1 MYAMLAANLVKD
13 FSGGAGA
20 SVCHILQTLTD
31 TLFGVRSGGD
41 VQQALVGFRVLD
53 NGGGFSVH
61 RKHHRAFGLP
71 ELFHK
76 VTG

>member
-1 MYAMLAANLVKD
+1 MLAANLVEDLSRRK
-13 FSGGAGA
+13 SATA
-20 SVCHILQTLTD
+20 CHIIQALANA
-31 TLFGVRSGGD
+31 LFRIRSGGE
-41 VQQALVGFRVLD
+41 VQQALVGFRILD
-53 NGGGFSVH
+53 DGGGFSVH